1 MASRPGK
8 RDSRTR
14 TPPEKKRSKGL
25 EVFTPPVLEE
35 PEPPSNGILS
45 GEEIQALAIRVEDLE
60 KLHAPRPPPDEQK
73 PPVTSR
79 VLVRKHRPEE
89 KAKRTNLVVARPATS
104 DAAPK
109 GLDYA
114 GLKVP
119 HVDCT
124 GQVPPHSILG
134 SLQELK
140 REAVARGNTQ
150 LAELIPD
157 SPSPASLHQSSSKDE
172 MKDRGKDESCWAPP
186 KQHRA
191 LENWNYHMG
200 LRKLQMRNLS
210 KHLETPTNELLM
222 NIDDY
227 RRVQEER
234 TLIDR
239 CLPAIQDGKGYRA
252 GSEFWN
258 QPVHIGDELSGLT
271 ITLTQ
276 QQRGYPEPLIH
287 VQKPKTIQLETGPG
301 YPTKRSHVHSSWDKS
316 IYLLQRRLE
325 LRPILEELS
334 FTEPEI
340 EGLEVI
346 GKGRPYT
353 SMSVS
358 NHCLHEQKEEMP
370 QNEKETLDPLKDYP
384 DVIPE
389 IVLGPSIQFCGQPAR
404 WIGSN
409 CSHREEIG
417 ISARMTFEAVAGDK
431 ATSVMEVANDGTTA
445 IWYEWRRL
453 PYPVGL
459 PEICTDRSVQRFYFN
474 TNSGVILPGDTK
486 AFSFLFRSP
495 SAGIFSESW
504 EFCTHPVLLG
514 GASLQLSLFG
524 ISLYEDKTAEL
535 RRAVQ
540 SELEAKEA
548 VVIAEE
554 LLLDLLSDVRSPER
568 PRSPMDSYVTEE
580 DLFKMKNPQ
589 LYYKD
594 HIVREM
600 HAVWKH
606 QVDVPTVEEGEDSKS
621 HPTEVVVDSKLL
633 STTEVPNLK
642 SLPYTEVRDPKTATS
657 TEIRDPERLL
667 SIEVRDLKSPT
678 VEQVRGL
685 KGASATEFS
694 DSQHSIKGKSSTVEE
709 VRNTMNL
716 AAGEVR
722 NSISLPEKLEGP
734 SSSWNLS
741 LEDFKQAM
749 LSIHDE
755 EHREAVLSQLNKG
768 IVELSFPLEETQPDL
783 LYQTCL
789 QLWRETIDGLV
800 NHSILLRS
808 ILGLPEKEPPEEL
821 VQEEAVEPRRASKFG
836 REEKKGGGLKEEK
849 KITGSREKEEK
860 KGATKPLGKD
870 RSSEKEDRP
879 VSRKSKGK
887 EDKRGLRLS
896 RDSKDLTSSTDS
908 LEHLALEHKIQQP
921 DPAAQAEYQ
930 EKLYTQVYGLLVS
943 LVENLVY
950 FSEGLKN
957 ETVLTEEEEVE
968 LYMLCGGTGFGNL
981 HKQDRTGFLCKMG
994 GEAC

>member
-642 SLPYTEVRDPKTATS
+642 SLPYTE
-657 TEIRDPERLL
+657 
-667 SIEVRDLKSPT
+667 
-678 VEQVRGL
+678 
-685 KGASATEFS
+685 
-694 DSQHSIKGKSSTVEE
+694 
-709 VRNTMNL
+709 
-716 AAGEVR
+716 
-722 NSISLPEKLEGP
+722 
-734 SSSWNLS
+734 
-741 LEDFKQAM
+741 AM

-968 LYMLCGGTGFGNL
+968 LYITLQRGNI
-981 HKQDRTGFLCKMG
+981 
-994 GEAC
+994 

>member
-642 SLPYTEVRDPKTATS
+642 SLPYTE
-657 TEIRDPERLL
+657 
-667 SIEVRDLKSPT
+667 
-678 VEQVRGL
+678 
-685 KGASATEFS
+685 
-694 DSQHSIKGKSSTVEE
+694 
-709 VRNTMNL
+709 
-716 AAGEVR
+716 
-722 NSISLPEKLEGP
+722 
-734 SSSWNLS
+734 
-741 LEDFKQAM
+741 AM

>member
-1 MASRPGK
+1 METLGAALERESASMASRPGK
-8 RDSRTR
+8 RESRTK
-14 TPPEKKRSKGL
+14 TPPEKKRSKAL
-25 EVFTPPVLEE
+25 EVFTPPVQEE
-35 PEPPSNGILS
+35 PAPPSNAVLS

-60 KLHAPRPPPDEQK
+60 KLRVPRPPPDEQRT
-73 PPVTSR
+73 PVTSR

-89 KAKRTNLVVARPATS
+89 KVKKTNLVVARAAPS

-119 HVDCT
+119 HVDCV
-124 GQVPPHSILG
+124 GQILPHSILG

-150 LAELIPD
+150 LVELIPD
-157 SPSPASLHQSSSKDE
+157 PPSPANLLQSAITHE
-172 MKDRGKDESCWAPP
+172 MKDRGTDESCWAPP
-186 KQHRA
+186 NQHRA

-200 LRKLQMRNLS
+200 LRKEQLRNLS
-210 KHLETPTNELLM
+210 KHLAKPANELLM

-227 RRVQEER
+227 RMRQEER
-234 TLIDR
+234 NLIDR

-258 QPVHIGDELSGLT
+258 QPKHIGDELSGLT
-271 ITLTQ
+271 VTLTQ
-276 QQRGYPEPLIH
+276 KERGYPEPLIH
-287 VQKPKTIQLETGPG
+287 VRKPRTIQLEAGSVC
-301 YPTKRSHVHSSWDKS
+301 PTKRSRVSASWDKS

-325 LRPILEELS
+325 LRPILEELN

-353 SMSVS
+353 STSVW
-358 NHCLHEQKEEMP
+358 NQCLHEQNEELP
-370 QNEKETLDPLKDYP
+370 QNGKENFDPLEDYP

-389 IVLGPSIQFCGQPAR
+389 LFLGPSIQFCGQPAR

-417 ISARMTFEAVAGDK
+417 ISARMTFEALAGDK

-453 PYPVGL
+453 PYPAGL
-459 PEICTDRSVQRFYFN
+459 PEICTDRSMQRFYFN

-486 AFSFLFRSP
+486 AFSFLFRSLSP
-495 SAGIFSESW
+495 GIFSESW

-535 RRAVQ
+535 RQALE

-554 LLLDLLSDVRSPER
+554 LLLDLLSGVRSPER
-568 PRSPMDSYVTEE
+568 PPSPINTYVSEE
-580 DLFKMKNPQ
+580 DLFRMKNPQ

-594 HIVREM
+594 HVVREM
-600 HAVWKH
+600 HGVWKH
-606 QVDVPTVEEGEDSKS
+606 QVDFPTVEEDEDSKI
-621 HPTEVVVDSKLL
+621 HPTEVGVDSKML
-633 STTEVPNLK
+633 SVTEVPDLK
-642 SLPYTEVRDPKTATS
+642 NLPYTE
-657 TEIRDPERLL
+657 
-667 SIEVRDLKSPT
+667 
-678 VEQVRGL
+678 
-685 KGASATEFS
+685 
-694 DSQHSIKGKSSTVEE
+694 
-709 VRNTMNL
+709 
-716 AAGEVR
+716 
-722 NSISLPEKLEGP
+722 
-734 SSSWNLS
+734 
-741 LEDFKQAM
+741 AM

-755 EHREAVLSQLNKG
+755 EQREAILSQLNKG
-768 IVELSFPLEETQPDL
+768 VLDLSFPLEETQPDL

-789 QLWRETIDGLV
+789 QLWREAIDGMV
-800 NHSILLRS
+800 NHSIMLRS
-808 ILGLPEKEPPEEL
+808 ILGLPEKESLGEV
-821 VQEEAVEPRRASKFG
+821 VQEEEVDLRRASKVG
-836 REEKKGGGLKEEK
+836 REDKKGGGLKEEK
-849 KITGSREKEEK
+849 KSTGSREK
-860 KGATKPLGKD
+860 GATKPPGKD

-879 VSRKSKGK
+879 VSRKTKGK
-887 EDKRGLRLS
+887 EDKRGVRIS
-896 RDSKDLTSSTDS
+896 RDSKDLTASTDS
-908 LEHLALEHKIQQP
+908 LDGLAPEHKMQHP
-921 DPAAQAEYQ
+921 DPAVQAEYQ
-930 EKLYTQVYGLLVS
+930 EKLYTQVYQLLMS

-950 FSEGLKN
+950 LSEGLKN

-968 LYMLCGGTGFGNL
+968 LYM
-981 HKQDRTGFLCKMG
+981 
-994 GEAC
+994 